1 VSDRRHVDSSPDSIG
16 WPALTVGALVAG
28 ILAMGVGRAASSLFP
43 RDSEAALLAHII
55 VALTIAGSAGLGLGT
70 SGALRD
76 RWRTIR
82 RN

>member
-1 VSDRRHVDSSPDSIG
+1 MTDRQRADLPTGKVG
-16 WPALTVGALVAG
+16 WPGLTVSALVAG

-43 RDSEAALLAHII
+43 RDSEAALLAHVI
-55 VALTIAGSAGLGLGT
+55 VALTIVGGAGLGFGA

-82 RN
+82 RK